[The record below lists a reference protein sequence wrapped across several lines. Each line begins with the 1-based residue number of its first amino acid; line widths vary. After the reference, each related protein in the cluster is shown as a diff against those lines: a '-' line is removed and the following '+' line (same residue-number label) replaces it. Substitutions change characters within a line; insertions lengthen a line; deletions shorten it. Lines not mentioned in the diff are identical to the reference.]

1 MTLDIV
7 ATLCGFL
14 LLIFGADYLVRGAVG
29 LARRFQVSPLV
40 IGLTVVAL
48 GTSLPELVVTVRAV
62 YADSVGIAVGNVV
75 GSNIANVL
83 LILGVGAL
91 LSPIGCSRNVLMRD
105 GVAMMAAMMLFV
117 AAAFLGTLG
126 VWHGLTALALL
137 AGFLYVSFHSD
148 KTAMAAYTQEAD
160 EVAAIRGPMALDV
173 AAVVGGLIAVAA
185 GAEFLVAGAVGLARA
200 LGVSEEVIGLTVVA
214 IGTSLPELAT
224 TIAAGL
230 RKHADMA
237 LGNALGSNLFNTLG
251 IVGVVTILHPID
263 VPEKFLRF
271 DLWVM
276 LAAGALLLVFLRS
289 GWRLGRTEAVTFLAL
304 YAAFVLA
311 QFYGVGEMLMAMG

>member
-7 ATLCGFL
+7 ATLCGFI

-62 YADSVGIAVGNVV
+62 YADSVGIAVGNVI
-75 GSNIANVL
+75 GSNIANIL
-83 LILGVGAL
+83 MILGAGAL
-91 LSPIGCSRNVLMRD
+91 LSPIGCSRSVLMRD
-105 GVAMMAAMMLFV
+105 GVAMMAAMTLLVVV
-117 AAAFLGTLG
+117 AFFGTLG
-126 VWHGLTALALL
+126 IVHGLIGLGLL
-137 AGFLYVSFHSD
+137 AGYLYFSYRTD
-148 KTAMAAYTQEAD
+148 KTSMAAYTQEAED
-160 EVAAIRGPMALDV
+160 VPAIRGPLVLDIV
-173 AAVVGGLIAVAA
+173 AVVGGLIGVAA
-185 GAEFLVAGAVGLARA
+185 GAEFLISGAVGLARA
-200 LGVSEEVIGLTVVA
+200 FGVSEAVIGLTVVA

-230 RKHADMA
+230 RKHADIA
-237 LGNALGSNLFNTLG
+237 LGNVLGSNLFNTLG
-251 IVGVVTILHPID
+251 IFGVVTVLHPID

-271 DLWVM
+271 DFWVM

-289 GWRLGRTEAVTFLAL
+289 GWQLGRREAATFLML
-304 YAAFVLA
+304 YVAFVVA

>member
-1 MTLDIV
+1 MAYLMLAVGISLLL
-7 ATLCGFL
+7 LCG
-14 LLIFGADYLVRGAVG
+14 DVLVRGAVA
-29 LARRFQVSPLV
+29 LAVRLGIPSLV
-40 IGLTVVAL
+40 IGLTIVAF
-48 GTSLPELVVTVRAV
+48 GTSAPELVVSLRA
-62 YADSVGIAVGNVV
+62 ALAGAPGIAIGNVV

-105 GVAMMAAMMLFV
+105 GVAMMAAMTLFV
-117 AAAFLGTLG
+117 VAAFLGTLG

-137 AGFLYVSFHSD
+137 AGYLYVSFHSD

-173 AAVVGGLIAVAA
+173 LAVVGGLIAVAA

-200 LGVSEEVIGLTVVA
+200 LGVSEEAIGLTVVA
-214 IGTSLPELAT
+214 LGTSLPELAT

-251 IVGVVTILHPID
+251 VVGVVTILHPID

-289 GWRLGRTEAVTFLAL
+289 GWRLGRTEAATFLAL
-304 YAAFVLA
+304 YVAFVLA